1 VFYLAGVDTVQ
12 GDRYGRLALSE
23 QGLRDRER
31 CVLDWVCNALGRP
44 LVITIAG
51 GYAAPAERTASL
63 HAIVFA
69 EAVRLVAAAGG
80 RYAQRPGSPQL
91 QP

>member
-1 VFYLAGVDTVQ
+1 MKCELPYRPTSGRCSTLA
-12 GDRYGRLALSE
+12 
-23 QGLRDRER
+23 
-31 CVLDWVCNALGRP
+31 RP

-51 GYAAPAERTASL
+51 GYAATAECTAGL

-69 EAVRLVAAAGG
+69 EAARLVAAGDG
-80 RYAQRPGSPQL
+80 RYAQRPGSSQS